1 MRKVIYTEW
10 VPVSSIETTVANKGY
25 SIDKIG
31 WFHGFSNGYTSCN
44 DGSLVKYNC
53 PVAFIECED
62 GKIITRDPSLIRFVD
77 KPEDEQ
83 LTEFAKAAMQGLL
96 ENTLIVRGHSS
107 EEGIRWIS
115 EHALLQAKSIINEL
129 DKQK

>member
-62 GKIITRDPSLIRFVD
+62 GKIITRDPTLIRFVD
-77 KPEDEQ
+77 SPEDEQ
-83 LTEFAKAAMQGLL
+83 LTEFAKAGMVGLL
-96 ENTLIVRGHSS
+96 ANTVLVKWHST
-107 EEGIRWIS
+107 EEMRSWIS
-115 EHALLQAKSIINEL
+115 EHAILQAKSMIDEL
-129 DKQK
+129 KKQK